1 MRNILFTLLFVAMPL
16 LVMADAVEIDGIY
29 YNLISKS
36 NIAEV
41 TKNPQNYSGNIV
53 IPSEVTFEGEHYT
66 VTSISEKAFY
76 QSKGLKSITIPGSIT
91 QIGNDAFSYCDNME
105 AVYISD
111 LRSWCKISFI
121 SYWSNP
127 LILAHHLFIGTIEI
141 RNLVVPDEI
150 SILKKYVFAGGNSFT
165 SIEIPNHV
173 NYIEDYAFAGCSSIT
188 SITIPESITS
198 LCGFREMEGLV
209 NVNIPNSV
217 TSIEP
222 AAFAFCYSLSTLS
235 LPNSITSIGN
245 SAFQACTNLSSINI
259 PENLTTI
266 ADYLFCYCTSLESI
280 MIPNNIKEIGYR
292 AFDECKSLKTVV
304 LGSGL
309 KKIYGLAFSNCK
321 ELKDVYCYPETVP
334 YTNVSAFDNS
344 YIEYAT
350 LHIPYGTSE
359 LYGQSSPWNQFGTIE
374 EMAQTKFQLTYMVDD
389 EVYKTYTVKEGE
401 TIPVERDPVK
411 EGYSFSGWNGLPTIM
426 PSHDVTVTGS
436 FTINKYKLTY
446 LLDWQEI
453 KTTEVVYGTAI
464 TPEPYPTKDGYLFTG
479 WSCLPEI
486 MPAHDVTTYGAF
498 YQSGKFMYGFKW
510 EVEEMNSNGAPQITL
525 AVGEKYRIQYSYSS
539 SDMPDDIFYLTQTGN
554 WVTYERK
561 YLQGLGNTDVVVDC
575 PEIFSISPSGV
586 ITAHKEGLAALK
598 PTGYIQSGG
607 GHERC
612 YINVVTNYEEK
623 EPNNDLANA
632 NELKFAPTTFYLYNP
647 TDQDFFK
654 VNAKA
659 GDKITFKVKGSH
671 NPHLGYKWNT
681 FAPSGFSLG
690 SGTLLINEATGE
702 RDIII
707 DNDLTNN
714 LGNGY
719 YYLQIYYDQSM
730 SGYVTDLLTV
740 QAFINDEPVTN
751 KIFFNLKYKIDENDY
766 KSYLLEEGE
775 SIIPEPLPEKEG
787 YTFSGWNQLP
797 VLMPAHD
804 VTVTGSFAV
813 NQYKLTYIVDGQVYK
828 IIEVDYGTAIN
839 PEPAPTKEGHTFSGW
854 SEIPATMPAHDVTVT
869 GAFTVNKYQLTY
881 IVDGEEYKTLTLDYG
896 TPIIPEPEPTKE
908 GNSFSGW
915 SEIPATMPAHTVI
928 VTGTFTINKYKLTY
942 MLNDE
947 VYKSQE
953 LEFGAVITPEPAPEK
968 EGHTFSGWS
977 EIPATMPAHD
987 VTVTG
992 FFFVNKYIL
1001 TYILDGKEYKTM
1013 EMEYGKAITP
1023 EPDPEKE
1030 GYTFSGWS
1038 EIPETMPAHIVIITG
1053 SFAVNSYTL
1062 TYMIDEE
1069 VYKQV
1074 VYEYG
1079 AAITPEPQ
1087 PEGDYVSFEWVG
1099 VPETMPAHDVTVT
1112 AVYETGIAEIMMMA
1126 QQGQVRIYSPNGKKL
1141 NKLQKGLNIVVMQ
1154 DVTTRKVVVK

>member
-1 MRNILFTLLFVAMPL
+1 MRKTLFVLLFMIVPL
-16 LVMADAVEIDGIY
+16 LANAVVVEIDGIY

-41 TKNPQNYSGNIV
+41 TNNPQKYSGDVV
-53 IPSEVTFEGEHYT
+53 IPNEVSFEGKQYT

-76 QSKGLKSITIPGSIT
+76 QSNGLKSITIPKSIT
-91 QIGNDAFSYCDNME
+91 QIGKEAFSYCDNME

-111 LRSWCKISFI
+111 LQCWCELSFMDI
-121 SYWSNP
+121 RSNP
-127 LILAHHLFIGTIEI
+127 LYFAHHLFIGTTEI
-141 RNLVVPDEI
+141 YNLVIPNGI
-150 SILKKYVFAGGNSFT
+150 SLLRKYVFAGGSSFT
-165 SIEIPNHV
+165 SLEIPNNV
-173 NYIEDYAFAGCSSIT
+173 NYIEDGAFLYCSSIT
-188 SITIPESITS
+188 SVTIPESITS
-198 LCGFREMEGLV
+198 VCGFSGMEGLV
-209 NVNIPNSV
+209 TVHLPDSV
-217 TSIEP
+217 ISIDP
-222 AAFAFCYSLSTLS
+222 GAFSGCYNLSTIN

-245 SAFQACTNLSSINI
+245 SAFSGCTSLSSINI
-259 PENLTTI
+259 PENVNTI
-266 ADYLFCYCTSLESI
+266 ESFLFYYCTSLESI
-280 MIPNNIKEIGYR
+280 TIPNTIKEIGFR
-292 AFDECKSLKTVV
+292 AFDECNSLKTVV
-304 LGSGL
+304 LGNRI
-309 KKIYGLAFSNCK
+309 KKINGLAFSNCK
-321 ELKDVYCYPETVP
+321 ELKDVYCYPEAVP
-334 YTNVSAFDNS
+334 NTNDGAFYNS

-359 LYGQSSPWNQFGTIE
+359 LYVQSSPWNQFGTIE

-389 EVYKTYTVKEGE
+389 EVYKTYIVKEGE
-401 TIPVERDPVK
+401 TIPVEPDPVK

-436 FTINKYKLTY
+436 YTINKYKLTY

-464 TPEPYPTKDGYLFTG
+464 TPEPNPSKEGYMFTG
-479 WSCLPEI
+479 WSCLPEK
-486 MPAHDVTTYGAF
+486 MPAHDVTTYGAI

-510 EVEEMNSNGAPQITL
+510 EEEETNSNGAPQITL
-525 AVGEKYRIQYSYSS
+525 AVGEKHRIQYSYSS

-607 GHERC
+607 EHERC
-612 YINVVTNYEEK
+612 YIKVVTNYEEK

-659 GDKITFKVKGSH
+659 GDNITFKVKGSH
-671 NPHLGYKWNT
+671 NPHWGYKWNT
-681 FAPSGFSLG
+681 FAPSGLSLG
-690 SGTLLINEATGE
+690 SGALLTNEATGE

-751 KIFFNLKYKIDENDY
+751 KIFFNLKYKIDKNDY

-775 SIIPEPLPEKEG
+775 SIIPEPSPEKEG
-787 YTFSGWNQLP
+787 YTFSGWNHLP
-797 VLMPAHD
+797 ALMPAHD

-828 IIEVDYGTAIN
+828 KIELDYGTAIN

-854 SEIPATMPAHDVTVT
+854 NEIPSTMPAHDVTVT

-953 LEFGAVITPEPAPEK
+953 LEFGEVIIPEPAVVK

-992 FFFVNKYIL
+992 SFSVNKYIL
-1001 TYILDGKEYKTM
+1001 TYILDGKEYKTI
-1013 EMEYGKAITP
+1013 ELEYGTAITP

-1038 EIPETMPAHIVIITG
+1038 EIPETMPARIVIITG
-1053 SFAVNSYTL
+1053 SFSINSYTL
-1062 TYMIDEE
+1062 TYMIDEV

-1074 VYEYG
+1074 TYEYG
-1079 AAITPEPQ
+1079 ATITPEPQ
-1087 PEGDYVSFEWVG
+1087 PEGDYKTFEWVG
-1099 VPETMPAHDVTVT
+1099 VPETMPANDVTVT
-1112 AVYETGIAEIMMMA
+1112 AVYETGIAEIIMMA
-1126 QQGQVRIYSPNGKKL
+1126 QQGQVRIYSPNGKL
-1141 NKLQKGLNIVVMQ
+1141 LSKLQKGLNIVVMQ
-1154 DVTTRKVVVK
+1154 DGTTKKVVVR